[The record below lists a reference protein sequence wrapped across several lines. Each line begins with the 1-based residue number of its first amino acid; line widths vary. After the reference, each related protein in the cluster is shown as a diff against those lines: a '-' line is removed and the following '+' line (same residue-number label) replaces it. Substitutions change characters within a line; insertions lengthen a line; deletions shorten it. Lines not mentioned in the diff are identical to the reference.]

1 MTLLSVVSNNPRDLQ
16 ILVNQAVQYSITHRY
31 KLQPQ
36 KSVVIEINKKGRK
49 LTRQKP
55 DHREHM
61 CTYLSTFMEMSFTLS
76 ILVEHM
82 FCTKILK

>member
-1 MTLLSVVSNNPRDLQ
+1 MTLLSVVSDNPRDLQ

-31 KLQPQ
+31 RLQPK

-55 DHREHM
+55 A
-61 CTYLSTFMEMSFTLS
+61 T
-76 ILVEHM
+76 
-82 FCTKILK
+82 